1 VIFDPLSHDKLK
13 EIVKIQMKGVV
24 ARVANKGISL
34 HASDAALDVILSES
48 YDPVSIKASSI
59 DHTKSL
65 RLSLLGQVVSS
76 LCVLVCF
83 GNYICVV
90 YCRCTVLGLLR
101 GGCRKM

>member
-13 EIVKIQMKGVV
+13 EIVKIQVKGVV
-24 ARVANKGISL
+24 ARVASKGISL

-48 YDPVSIKASSI
+48 YNPVSTTASSI
-59 DHTKSL
+59 DHTKSI
-65 RLSLLGQVVSS
+65 RLSLLGHVVSS

-83 GNYICVV
+83 GNYICFV
-90 YCRCTVLGLLR
+90 YCRCMVQGLLG

>member
-34 HASDAALDVILSES
+34 HASDAALDIILSES

-76 LCVLVCF
+76 LCACMLW
-83 GNYICVV
+83 
-90 YCRCTVLGLLR
+90 
-101 GGCRKM
+101 